1 MWKLY
6 VKIYKLQYEILM
18 MVEDMKWFRKL
29 VFEKEKI
36 EKNLKHLK
44 I

>member
-6 VKIYKLQYEILM
+6 AEIYKLQYEILM

-29 VFEKEKI
+29 VSEKEKI